1 MLGLLFILAWV
12 IAVLLLANSVTI
24 LINIFDFPA
33 TGIRH
38 LISFFAIAGF
48 ISSLTF
54 IVVWTL
60 QYFNITRGR

>member
-1 MLGLLFILAWV
+1 MFGLRVVLVWV
-12 IAVLLLANSVTI
+12 IAVLLLANSITI

-38 LISFFAIAGF
+38 LISFIAIAGF

-54 IVVWTL
+54 IVVWVL
-60 QYFNITRGR
+60 QYLNIPRGR